1 MSQHPIVHIEFPATN
16 PKATGQFYASV
27 FGWKVETDA
36 NFDYTMFS
44 AEGGPGGGF
53 PKAGEE
59 GPMSYKVGEPMIYI
73 GTDDIEATLAKIIAH
88 GGKALSPKTEIPGV
102 GWFAFFTDPAGNRV
116 ALYTDA
122 MHQH

>member
-1 MSQHPIVHIEFPATN
+1 MSQHPIVHIELPATD
-16 PKATGQFYASV
+16 PRAAGQFYATV

-53 PKAGEE
+53 IKATTSQE
-59 GPMSYKVGEPMIYI
+59 GGPLVYI
-73 GTDDIEATLAKIIAH
+73 GTDDIDATLAKITAH
-88 GGKALSPKTEIPGV
+88 GGKTVTPKTEIPHI
-102 GWFAFFTDPAGNRV
+102 GWFAVFNDPFGARV